1 MLWKPLPERPAGA
14 RDLNPFLRRG
24 LRGWFLATRAL
35 TLGVR
40 VVVRDGADGVCL
52 VRHGYQAGWHLPG
65 GGVEIGE
72 TAEAAALRELREEAA
87 IEAAGDLRLH
97 GIVLNRHA
105 SPRDHVLI
113 YELTAFSR
121 LPSRAPDWEIA
132 ESRFFPVRELP
143 ADTTRGT
150 RARIAEIVEGRPVA
164 PTWEGRG

>member
-1 MLWKPLPERPAGA
+1 LPGRNAGEG
-14 RDLNPFLRRG
+14 DLNPLVRRG
-24 LRGWFLATRAL
+24 LRAWFLATRAL

-40 VVVRDGADGVCL
+40 VVVRDGAEGVCL

-97 GIVLNRHA
+97 GIVLNQHA

-113 YELTAFSR
+113 YELTAFRR
-121 LPSRAPDWEIA
+121 LPPRTPDWEIQ
-132 ESRFFPVRELP
+132 ESRFFPVHALP
-143 ADTTRGT
+143 AETTAGT